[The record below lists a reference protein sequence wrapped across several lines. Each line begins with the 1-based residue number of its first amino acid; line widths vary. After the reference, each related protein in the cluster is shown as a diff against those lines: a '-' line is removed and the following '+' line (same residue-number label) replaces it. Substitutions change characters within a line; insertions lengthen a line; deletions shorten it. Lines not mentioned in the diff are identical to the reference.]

1 MGVELI
7 RTKVAIIGAG
17 PAGIATA
24 LQLQRSGINPLIFE
38 QKYIGGLLNNAFF
51 IENYPGFPKGISGI
65 DLVKKFKGHLD
76 TWGIN
81 VVNDCVI
88 KVYKEKNDF
97 ILQTKKTY
105 KVQFLV
111 IASGTKPKLPDI
123 DASGC
128 NEKILSDV
136 YPIRN
141 IRNKRIVIVGSG
153 DAALDYALNLSRNNR
168 ITILNRNNKIKGL
181 DLLFKRIKKI
191 SRSDNGK
198 ITFFKNTKIL
208 ALKQLNNCLSCE
220 MQLASCNTTCP
231 VKCNSL
237 TGKPFHQKSIFHRG
251 LSAKVLNKQKGETS
265 ICCDY
270 VVFAIGRE
278 PAIDFLSSPLKRKFP
293 GGDNK
298 SIYYIG
304 DVKQG
309 NLRQTAIATGDGIKA
324 AMEIAQ
330 ELKKR

>member
-1 MGVELI
+1 VELI

-17 PAGIATA
+17 PAGIAAA

-123 DASGC
+123 DLNGC
-128 NEKILSDV
+128 NEKILFEV

-141 IRNKRIVIVGSG
+141 IKNKRIVIVGSG
-153 DAALDYALNLSRNNR
+153 DAALDYALNLGRNNR

-198 ITFFKNTKIL
+198 ITYLKNTKIL
-208 ALKQLNNCLSCE
+208 TIKHLSNCLSRE

-237 TGKPFHQKSIFHRG
+237 TGEPFPQRNIFHRD
-251 LSAKVLNKQKGETS
+251 LIIKVLNKGKGETS
-265 ICCDY
+265 IRSNY

-278 PAIDFLSSPLKRKFP
+278 PAIDFLSSSLKRKFP
-293 GGDNK
+293 AGDNK

-304 DVKQG
+304 DVRQG
-309 NLRQTAIATGDGIKA
+309 NLRQTAIAIGDGIKA
-324 AMEIAQ
+324 AMEIAW

>member
-1 MGVELI
+1 MN
-7 RTKVAIIGAG
+7 RNYRVAIIGAG
-17 PAGIATA
+17 PAGIAAA

-123 DASGC
+123 DASGFK
-128 NEKILSDV
+128 EKILSDV

-153 DAALDYALNLSRNNR
+153 DAALDYALNLGRNNK

-198 ITFFKNTKIL
+198 ITFFKNTKTL
-208 ALKQLNNCLSCE
+208 ALKQLNNCLSRE
-220 MQLASCNTTCP
+220 MQLASCNTTCS
-231 VKCNSL
+231 VKGNSL
-237 TGKPFHQKSIFHRG
+237 AGKSFPQRSIFHRD
-251 LSAKVLNKQKGETS
+251 LIIKVLNKQKGETS

-270 VVFAIGRE
+270 VLFAIGRE

-298 SIYYIG
+298 SIYFAG

>member
-1 MGVELI
+1 VGVELI

-17 PAGIATA
+17 PAGIAAA

-123 DASGC
+123 DASGFK
-128 NEKILSDV
+128 EKILSDV

-153 DAALDYALNLSRNNR
+153 DAALDYALNLGRNNK

-198 ITFFKNTKIL
+198 ITFFKNTKTL
-208 ALKQLNNCLSCE
+208 ALKQLNNCL
-220 MQLASCNTTCP
+220 
-231 VKCNSL
+231 
-237 TGKPFHQKSIFHRG
+237 II
-251 LSAKVLNKQKGETS
+251 KVLNKQKGETS

-270 VVFAIGRE
+270 VLFAIGRE

>member
-123 DASGC
+123 DASGFKD
-128 NEKILSDV
+128 KILSDV

-153 DAALDYALNLSRNNR
+153 DAALDYALNLSRNNK

-198 ITFFKNTKIL
+198 ITFFKNTKTL

-251 LSAKVLNKQKGETS
+251 LSVKVLNKQKGETS

-270 VVFAIGRE
+270 VLFAIGRE